1 MSPLLPPAGCRRA
14 LAHVPA
20 VYLEGFIDYAVL
32 GTLEPVDLTWLVY
45 IGVSVFIITAL
56 SNSVNVTDGLAQ
68 EGFSP
73 LVMGSRAL
81 AA

>member
-1 MSPLLPPAGCRRA
+1 
-14 LAHVPA
+14 
-20 VYLEGFIDYAVL
+20 VL